1 MNAFFRPA
9 LLDAVLLVQVGTA
22 AAQVIP
28 WSTPPTVVTG
38 ERVVWSGGGMGR
50 HGVPRKPRRVEVR
63 SSDPAKAERVESALA
78 PLAPER
84 LEAVREFL
92 ALTGSP
98 TSAVLST
105 FDGSAGSGSVRAA
118 TSWIGNITQNAG
130 SITVAGTALN
140 DNGWGATGLS
150 LDASAMN
157 LLTITAQRGVGNAA
171 PSLFVQFEDR
181 SLHTQFFSVSTS
193 LFAIGTPT
201 TVQVPIG
208 PWTIDFGANDIT
220 GWSIGGG
227 GVGTVAL
234 QMTFDHLELSVS
246 AIPEPAAVGWLA
258 GVAVLGFAWQRRR
271 SR

>member
-1 MNAFFRPA
+1 M
-9 LLDAVLLVQVGTA
+9 GSA

-28 WSTPPTVVTG
+28 WSTPPAVVTG
-38 ERVVWSGGGMGR
+38 ERVVWSGGGVGR
-50 HGVPRKPRRVEVR
+50 HGAPKKSRRVEAR
-63 SSDPAKAERVESALA
+63 SSELAKSERIESALA

-84 LEAVREFL
+84 LEVVREFL

-98 TSAVLST
+98 TSVVLST
-105 FDGSAGSGSVRAA
+105 FDGSAGSGSARAG
-118 TSWIGNITQNAG
+118 TSWVGNLTQNAG
-130 SITVAGTALN
+130 SITVAGAALN

-157 LLTITAQRGVGNAA
+157 LLTITAQRGAGNAA

-227 GVGTVAL
+227 GVGTVAF
-234 QMTFDHLELSVS
+234 QMTFDHLELGFS
-246 AIPEPAAVGWLA
+246 AIPEPAAIGWLA
-258 GVAVLGFAWQRRR
+258 GVAVLGFAWHRRR
-271 SR
+271 AG